1 MHPTPCDHLS
11 AWKPNG
17 EFVTTPAVTKDL
29 QAELGTED
37 EWLLVHRVDLH
48 NSLRDLAEKGSAGI
62 EPTLHLSCP
71 VDRVVG
77 GSNTTC
83 VGTYD

>member
-48 NSLRDLAEKGSAGI
+48 NSLRDLAE
-62 EPTLHLSCP
+62 
-71 VDRVVG
+71 
-77 GSNTTC
+77 
-83 VGTYD
+83 